1 MTAVDI
7 EKPSPAQSQVERMS
21 DAEFI
26 TPAVDI
32 AEDAEAFLFSFDMP
46 GVQSQD
52 VDVHIENGSLLVE
65 ARPRSLGQDDR
76 AYLLREHR
84 PVGYRRSF
92 TLNVPVA
99 VDAIHAE
106 LKNGELLLRVPKAES
121 LKARK
126 IAVKTA

>member
-7 EKPSPAQSQVERMS
+7 EKTNPAQNQVERLS
-21 DAEFI
+21 DAQFI

-32 AEDAEAFLFSFDMP
+32 AEDAEAFIFSFDMP

-52 VDVHIENGSLLVE
+52 VDVNIENGVLLVE
-65 ARPRSLGQDDR
+65 ARPGAGKQDDR
-76 AYLLREHR
+76 TYLLREHR

-106 LKNGELLLRVPKAES
+106 LKNGELMLRVPKAES